1 MTNKFQEAITP
12 NEEHPSEVSME
23 FKSENPILSEADAE
37 SIIESVEVNEGVEL
51 DATERLFD
59 DEVTYRTIDL
69 SRASYIDEK
78 ARRVRIGVSSE
89 SEVERSFGLEV
100 LSHKAEDVDMSFMA
114 SGTAPLLNNHRMD
127 EQIGVVEEFRLDEA
141 AKRTIAV
148 VRFGRSALAQEVFQD
163 VVDGIKQN
171 ISVGYRVNKLEQ
183 SNNDEIGDHY
193 RASWTPMEASIVSI
207 PADQSKQVGVGRS
220 KSNKTPNIQ
229 VTKMENEK
237 QEINL
242 DEVRS
247 QSADEARKEFAKNSK
262 EILDLAAKHNK
273 RDLGNQ
279 AIANSASIDEFRGSL
294 LNEIGNDTPLDTP
307 ATIGLTPQETKR
319 FSLLRAVNAM
329 ANPTDRK
336 AQEAA
341 AFEFECSA
349 AAGDAQ
355 GRTAQGVMLPA
366 EIMASWGQRGMT
378 MGNEGDLSG
387 EDFRPQDFID
397 VLRAN
402 SSIMSAGATMLR
414 GLTGDVK
421 IPKKLTASAAAFV
434 ATEGGAVANQT
445 PTIGNVALTPKTLG
459 AFVDTTRQLMIQS
472 SLDVENLI
480 RDDLTKAIAIHID
493 NVGISGSG
501 NNGNPKGILNTTG
514 INSAPAFA
522 AASTPT
528 YLEMLGMESLV
539 AADNA
544 LLGDLSYICNPTN
557 MGNMKGT
564 PKVAGTS
571 SFIAENGQINGYN
584 AIVST
589 QIDANKYL
597 FGNFSDFL
605 VGFFGTLDIVVDP
618 YSLSSTGSVRIVA
631 LQSMDMGVR
640 HAVSFCKGA

>member
-1 MTNKFQEAITP
+1 MNNKFQEAITP

-69 SRASYIDEK
+69 SRASYIDEDN
-78 ARRVRIGVSSE
+78 RRVRMGVSSE
-89 SEVERSFGLEV
+89 QPVERSFGLEV

-114 SGTAPLLNNHRMD
+114 SGSAPLLDSHDMNR
-127 EQIGVVEEFRLDEA
+127 QIGVVEEFRLDEA
-141 AKRTIAV
+141 AKRTTAV
-148 VRFGRSALAQEVFQD
+148 VRFGRSSLAEEVYQD
-163 VVDGIKQN
+163 IRDGIKKN
-171 ISVGYRVNKLEQ
+171 ISIGYRVTKLERTTNEQ
-183 SNNDEIGDHY
+183 IGDHY
-193 RASWTPMEASIVSI
+193 RASFEPLEISVVSL
-207 PADQSKQVGVGRS
+207 PADQSKLVGIGRS

-279 AIANSASIDEFRGSL
+279 AIANSASIDEFRGTL

-336 AQEAA
+336 AQEEAK
-341 AFEFECSA
+341 FEFECSA
-349 AAGDAQ
+349 AAGEAQ

-366 EIMASWGQRGMT
+366 EIMATWGNRGMT

-445 PTIGNVALTPKTLG
+445 PTIGNVSLTPKTLG

-571 SFIAENGQINGYN
+571 SFVAENGQINGYN

-605 VGFFGTLDIVVDP
+605 VAFFGTLDIVVDP

>member
-1 MTNKFQEAITP
+1 MNNKFQEAITP
-12 NEEHPSEVSME
+12 NEKHPSEVSME
-23 FKSENPILSEADAE
+23 FKSENPILSEAEADP
-37 SIIESVEVNEGVEL
+37 IIESVEVNEGVEL

-78 ARRVRIGVSSE
+78 ERRVRIGVSSE
-89 SEVERSFGLEV
+89 SEVERGFGLEV

-183 SNNDEIGDHY
+183 ATNNEIGDHY

-247 QSADEARKEFAKNSK
+247 QSVDEARKEFAKNSK
-262 EILDLAAKHNK
+262 EILDLATKHNK
-273 RDLGNQ
+273 RDLADQ
-279 AIANSASIDEFRGSL
+279 AIANGSSVEDFRGIL
-294 LNEIGNDTPLDTP
+294 LDNIGNDKPLETPGE
-307 ATIGLTPQETKR
+307 IGLTPKESKR
-319 FSLLRAVNAM
+319 FSILRAVNAM
-329 ANPTDRK
+329 ANPTDRR
-336 AQEAA
+336 AQEEAK
-341 AFEFECSA
+341 FEFECSA
-349 AAGDAQ
+349 AAGQAQ
-355 GRTAQGVMLPA
+355 GRTAQGILLPGEVMA
-366 EIMASWGQRGMT
+366 EWSQRGMT

-402 SSIMSAGATMLR
+402 SSIMAAGTTLLR

-421 IPKKLTASAAAFV
+421 IPKKLTASSAAFV
-434 ATEGGAVANQT
+434 ATEGGAVSNQT
-445 PTIGNVALTPKTLG
+445 PTIGNVSLTPKTLG
-459 AFVDTTRQLMIQS
+459 AFVDVTRQLMIQS

-480 RDDLTKAIAIHID
+480 RDDLTKSIAVHID

-514 INSAPAFA
+514 INSAAAFA

-571 SFIAENGQINGYN
+571 SFVAENGQINGYN

-605 VGFFGTLDIVVDP
+605 VGFFGTLDIVVDQF
-618 YSLSSTGSVRIVA
+618 SLSTTGSVRIVA
-631 LQSMDMGVR
+631 LQSLDMGVR